1 MLYLGWW
8 GEVMK
13 RKKTIPV
20 CPKCGSKEIRARIKT
35 QELSCRRCGYVG
47 KRGEFFKDVKDTKR

>member
-1 MLYLGWW
+1 MLLLGCG

-13 RKKTIPV
+13 IEKKIPI

-35 QELSCRRCGYVG
+35 NELYCRRCGYVG
-47 KRGEFFKDVKDTKR
+47 EKEGFFKDVYNTK